1 MKQKLSPSEPLN
13 QEVDPEAV
21 DMLDLPATKNSLQ
34 RCWKKNPSSTPHCNG
49 KPQNLSIFPGSSKTS
64 SAGAAGA
71 ADMVPLSQTLS

>member
-34 RCWKKNPSSTPHCNG
+34 RCWKKTLPALHIAME
-49 KPQNLSIFPGSSKTS
+49 NLKTS
-64 SAGAAGA
+64 QFFQDLPRPLQLVQLEQLTWCPSAKH
-71 ADMVPLSQTLS
+71 